1 MLRIVLKLI
10 LCPSK
15 NWSQK
20 LIGIIQ
26 RDELTR
32 TDIKSMIKEK
42 KVTIYDENSL
52 IIYKSNHLR
61 DWTRT
66 EAMNDVKEE
75 IGAIYNQLPE

>member
-1 MLRIVLKLI
+1 
-10 LCPSK
+10 
-15 NWSQK
+15 
-20 LIGIIQ
+20 
-26 RDELTR
+26 
-32 TDIKSMIKEK
+32 MIKEK